1 MAEFFTEEQIAE
13 YKSAFD
19 DYDIDGGGSI
29 STAELG
35 TAMRALGA
43 CPSDDQLFQWI
54 NDVDKDGNG
63 ELDFQEFLNL
73 MGKMVGADPYEELVD
88 ALKVFDRQGEGNVS
102 VKELK
107 HVLTRTGDV
116 LTAEEVDEWLVQ
128 AEVTEDG
135 QINIERFLE
144 QFFGFLKKN

>member
-1 MAEFFTEEQIAE
+1 
-13 YKSAFD
+13 
-19 DYDIDGGGSI
+19 
-29 STAELG
+29 
-35 TAMRALGA
+35 MRALGA
-43 CPSDDQLFQWI
+43 CPSDEELWQWI

-73 MGKMVGADPYEELVD
+73 MSKMVGRDPYEELSD
-88 ALKVFDRQGEGNVS
+88 ALKVFDRQGDGHVS

-107 HVLTRTGDV
+107 HVLTRMGDV
-116 LTAEEVDEWLVQ
+116 LTSEEVDEWLVS
-128 AEVTEDG
+128 AEVSPEG